1 MWKNMGTNSN
11 WNVRI
16 DDTMVVDVIVMT
28 TCMSPFLTLIQC
40 QNFPRLQ
47 TCLST
52 NVVCAFLW
60 GNFTLKVIM
69 VKATLSNNHNAN
81 MHILDLSWSYLQ
93 FDQRC
98 HNYWTPLYKCSIY
111 NSKIQIIHHNNVA
124 IVQNKKIKKITKMNL
139 TTNKW
144 SSTCQN

>member
-1 MWKNMGTNSN
+1 MESMWKNMGTNSN

-52 NVVCAFLW
+52 NVVCAFL
-60 GNFTLKVIM
+60 
-69 VKATLSNNHNAN
+69 
-81 MHILDLSWSYLQ
+81 
-93 FDQRC
+93 
-98 HNYWTPLYKCSIY
+98 
-111 NSKIQIIHHNNVA
+111 
-124 IVQNKKIKKITKMNL
+124 
-139 TTNKW
+139 
-144 SSTCQN
+144 